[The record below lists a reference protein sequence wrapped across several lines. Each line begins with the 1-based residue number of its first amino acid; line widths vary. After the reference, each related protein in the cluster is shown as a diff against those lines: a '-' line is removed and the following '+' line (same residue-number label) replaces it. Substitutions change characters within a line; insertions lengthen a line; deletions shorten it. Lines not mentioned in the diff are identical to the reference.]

1 MNDDDKRNSLQLSLN
16 KQNSKNDE
24 TNNKIVF
31 SSVDNINKE
40 KEKEKAESEVKNINA
55 MDENN
60 NNEILYEQKNTE
72 INNKEGKKSF
82 NWLQF
87 IWFKIRR
94 KNPIISYYKNYRTK
108 VISEENFIRS
118 QIDIYKLEKIIKI

>member
-1 MNDDDKRNSLQLSLN
+1 
-16 KQNSKNDE
+16 
-24 TNNKIVF
+24 
-31 SSVDNINKE
+31 
-40 KEKEKAESEVKNINA
+40 